1 MLKSYSSLHREEGIN
16 MENNQNL
23 DGDTPKKL
31 GQSFWN
37 DQYIANTTGWDL
49 GQVSPP
55 LKAYIDQL
63 TDKDLKILIPGCG
76 NSYEAEHLLKMGF
89 TNVTLIDIA
98 PELVERLKSKFK
110 SEPHIKIILGDFFS
124 HEGEYDLIL
133 EQTFFCAL
141 DPYLRKSY
149 VEQMRMLLKIG
160 GKLAGL
166 LFVKE
171 FEQAGPPFGGSKEE
185 YELLFGNNFEFQVF
199 EPSYNSFA
207 KRAGSEMFIVL
218 IKK

>member
-1 MLKSYSSLHREEGIN
+1 
-16 MENNQNL
+16 MENKQNL
-23 DGDTPKKL
+23 DGSTPKEL

-63 TDKDLKILIPGCG
+63 TNKDIKILIPGCG
-76 NSYEAEHLLKMGF
+76 NSYEAEYLLKMGF
-89 TNVTLIDIA
+89 TNVSLIDIA
-98 PELVERLKSKFK
+98 PDLVERLKAKFK

-124 HEGEYDLIL
+124 QEGEYDLIL

-141 DPYLRKSY
+141 DPGLRKSY
-149 VEQMRMLLKIG
+149 VEQMKNLLKKG
-160 GKLAGL
+160 GKLAGV

-185 YELLFGNNFEFQVF
+185 YKLLFENDFDLQVF
-199 EPSYNSFA
+199 ESCYNSFA
-207 KRAGSEMFIVL
+207 KRAGTEMFVVL
-218 IKK
+218 QKK

>member
-1 MLKSYSSLHREEGIN
+1 
-16 MENNQNL
+16 MENEQNNEGRNLKEL
-23 DGDTPKKL
+23 D
-31 GQSFWN
+31 QSFWN

-55 LKAYIDQL
+55 LKDYIDQL
-63 TDKDLKILIPGCG
+63 RDKDLKILIPGCG
-76 NSYEAEHLLKMGF
+76 NSYEAEYLLKMGF
-89 TNVTLIDIA
+89 TNINLIDIA

-110 SEPHIKIILGDFFS
+110 SDLNIKIILGDFFT

-141 DPYLRKSY
+141 DPVLRKSY
-149 VEQMRMLLKIG
+149 VEQMKKLLKNG

-171 FEQAGPPFGGSKEE
+171 FEKAGPPFGGTKKE
-185 YELLFGNNFEFQVF
+185 YELLFRNDFELKVF
-199 EPSYNSFA
+199 EPCINSFD
-207 KRAGSEMFIVL
+207 KRAGTEMFVVL
-218 IKK
+218 VKK